1 MHIREEIKENTPK
14 PGFLCFGIIDSCM
27 LRCKMCHKW
36 KEDILVEGHTK
47 VPTMA
52 EWKRSVDSLREMTD
66 PGFLINFGGGEALI
80 KKDLLELVKYCHDK
94 GFRTNIA
101 TNAWLVDEDM
111 AKRIADSGL
120 DSVNISLDSLNEKVH
135 DYLRGVPG
143 VYKRAMNAIGYLDKY
158 CKNFEIEI
166 CSVIYNINQNSIIEL
181 TKWANN
187 DPRINW
193 IVFMVPM
200 QPNNSPDYLEHNWW
214 ENKEY
219 DFLWPKDLDKV
230 CAIIDELLVLK
241 GQGYKVS
248 NQVCQLEAFKN
259 YLRYPGSFVKKSP
272 CNLDKALHVSAVGDI
287 FICYGWESIGNIKTH
302 DLKERWYSK
311 DAALIREKVIRCDK
325 NCHFLL
331 NCYFEGD
338 YPFGLEELTKNS
350 SAGKM

>member
-1 MHIREEIKENTPK
+1 MQVSEAMKKSTPS
-14 PGFLCFGIIDSCM
+14 PGFLCFGIVDNCM
-27 LRCKMCHKW
+27 LRCKMCYKW
-36 KEDILVEGHTK
+36 KEDILVENHTK
-47 VPTMA
+47 APTMTD
-52 EWKRSVDSLREMTD
+52 WKRAVDALKEMTD

-80 KKDLLELVKYCHDK
+80 KKDLLELVKYCHDR

-101 TNAWLVDEDM
+101 TNAFLIDEDM

-120 DSVNISLDSLNEKVH
+120 DSVNISLDSLDEKIH

-143 VYKRAMNAIGYLDKY
+143 IYKRVMNAIEYLDRY

-166 CSVIYNINQNSIIEL
+166 CCVIYNINRDGIIDL
-181 TKWANN
+181 ARWA
-187 DPRINW
+187 DSDSRINW

-200 QPNNSPDYLEHNWW
+200 QPNNSPNYLGHNWW

-219 DFLWPKDLDKV
+219 DFLWPKDHEKA
-230 CAIIDELLVLK
+230 CAIINELLELK
-241 GQGYKVS
+241 GQGYKIS

-302 DLKERWYSK
+302 DLNERWYSK
-311 DAALIREKVIRCDK
+311 EADNIRDKVVSCSR

-338 YPFGLEELTKNS
+338 YPFEVERKNHILDV
-350 SAGKM
+350 KK

>member
-1 MHIREEIKENTPK
+1 
-14 PGFLCFGIIDSCM
+14 
-27 LRCKMCHKW
+27 MCYKW
-36 KEDILVEGHTK
+36 KEDILVENHTK
-47 VPTMA
+47 APTMTD
-52 EWKRSVDSLREMTD
+52 WKRAVDALKEMTD

-80 KKDLLELVKYCHDK
+80 KKDLLELVKYCHDR

-101 TNAWLVDEDM
+101 TNAFLIDEDM

-120 DSVNISLDSLNEKVH
+120 DSVNISLDSLDEKIH

-143 VYKRAMNAIGYLDKY
+143 IYKRVMNAIEYLDRY

-166 CSVIYNINQNSIIEL
+166 CCVIYNINRDGIIDL
-181 TKWANN
+181 ARWA
-187 DPRINW
+187 DSDSRINW

-200 QPNNSPDYLEHNWW
+200 QPNNSPNYLGHNWW

-219 DFLWPKDLDKV
+219 DFLWPKDHEKA
-230 CAIIDELLVLK
+230 CAIINELLELK
-241 GQGYKVS
+241 GQGYKIS

-302 DLKERWYSK
+302 DLNERWYSK
-311 DAALIREKVIRCDK
+311 EADNIRDKVVSCSR

-338 YPFGLEELTKNS
+338 YPFEVERKNHILDV
-350 SAGKM
+350 KK